1 MTTMANQ
8 KETKRCGDCNELK
21 PITQFSKNRSSPD
34 LKQKKCKQCNAH
46 DNLQFRTEKPE
57 HHADWQKNNAQQH
70 NRNVTRYRKA
80 DKSSK
85 IYSICNPNG
94 EYYIGMT
101 NTHVSVRMS
110 AHKQHFRKSNGE
122 LPNLHKSFDQFG
134 IDNHKVNVLLELE
147 GIDKTQ
153 LRFIEKAFIQSFNQQ
168 GKILNKR
175 I

>member
-1 MTTMANQ
+1 MANN
-8 KETKRCGDCNELK
+8 KETKQCGDCNELK
-21 PITQFSKNRSSPD
+21 PITQFSKNRSSTD
-34 LKQKKCKQCNAH
+34 GLQKKCKSCNSK

-57 HHADWQKNNAQQH
+57 HHADWQKNNPQQH
-70 NRNVTRYRKA
+70 NRNVARYRKA
-80 DKSSK
+80 DKPGK
-85 IYSICNPNG
+85 IYSLTNENG
-94 EYYIGMT
+94 EHYIGMT
-101 NTHVSVRMS
+101 QTHMSVRMS